1 MLAAYAN
8 RRSPLPARAAKTLAR
23 ARERER
29 ARDAEERRKE
39 ADDGG
44 GGGDEYIE
52 SVALSFA
59 SVRAGRER
67 ERREG

>member
-1 MLAAYAN
+1 MPIGVV
-8 RRSPLPARAAKTLAR
+8 SPLPARAAKTLAR

-44 GGGDEYIE
+44 GGDEYIE